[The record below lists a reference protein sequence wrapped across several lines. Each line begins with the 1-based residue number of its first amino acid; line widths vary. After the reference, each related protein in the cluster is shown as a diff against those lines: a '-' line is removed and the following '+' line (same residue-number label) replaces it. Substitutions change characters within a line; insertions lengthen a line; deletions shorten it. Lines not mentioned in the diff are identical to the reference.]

1 MLRPQRSGAIGM
13 GPRAAMTAAGLD
25 GMSYNDRA
33 QWFESARLDAL
44 LGSNKTSLRSFKSGV
59 SCFIS
64 FIGQY
69 SVGQLAYSVIM
80 LNTDLHKPQLK
91 KNTQLVQTILLI
103 SLKAYK
109 QSHGGHLA
117 HCAEAQY
124 AYCSILSVAA
134 H

>member
-1 MLRPQRSGAIGM
+1 MHFSLAQEIVQHFFHIHRSPRAARGCAASIAAGKIDEVSVLRPQRSGAIGM

-64 FIGQY
+64 FIG
-69 SVGQLAYSVIM
+69 
-80 LNTDLHKPQLK
+80 
-91 KNTQLVQTILLI
+91 
-103 SLKAYK
+103 
-109 QSHGGHLA
+109 
-117 HCAEAQY
+117 
-124 AYCSILSVAA
+124 
-134 H
+134 